1 MKKDTLKKFKKIFET
16 QRNAI
21 QGNHNSIICEDF
33 LSCPDD
39 RYDEADQARAD
50 IEQAIRMQLK
60 NRETAHMKRVE
71 EALRR
76 IEDGTFGLCE
86 ECDEDIE
93 IKRLEARPT
102 ATLCVACKEDQER
115 REILTASRV
124 NHGFRPAER
133 RRFLS

>member
-1 MKKDTLKKFKKIFET
+1 MKKDQLRKFKKLFET

-21 QGNHNSIICEDF
+21 QVNHNSIICEDF
-33 LSCPDD
+33 RICPED

-60 NRETAHMKRVE
+60 NREAAHIKRIE
-71 EALRR
+71 DALRR
-76 IEDGTFGLCE
+76 IEEGSFGLCE

-93 IKRLEARPT
+93 LKRLEARPT

-115 REILTASRV
+115 REILTASKASQT
-124 NHGFRPAER
+124 FRSQDR